1 MDAKPNEVKIAIT
14 GLRLKMYV
22 SRLDRPWIETPFIFE
37 GLFVETA
44 DQLSR
49 LQALCRYVYVDPAR
63 GLRPEGRYVQSD
75 EAAATAPRA
84 AFQSEFARLNTTS
97 WPEKATVEAE
107 MPVANAVRQ
116 QLEHGIEGMMNDLRA
131 GRELD
136 MGTLREG
143 VGAMIDSVTRNPSA
157 FLWLKAIRKKSS
169 YAYQHALGSSVWAA
183 SFGRHLGMNREE
195 INDLA
200 FAGLLFDVGKTTL
213 PGELLERTAVFDDAD
228 RELMRTHVQ
237 ASIDILERTPGVSKR
252 TIQAVAT
259 HHERHDGTGYPKGM
273 RGAQIPIFGRL
284 IGLIDS
290 YDAMT
295 TARPHAP
302 GRSPHQAVMELYNAR
317 DSLFQADLV
326 EQFIQTCGVY
336 PTGSLVELSDGR
348 VGVVTAVHEL
358 KRLRPNV
365 MLLLDAD
372 KKPLRE
378 FVPIDLGQLGPD
390 ENGVLLTVRRG
401 LPEGAHGVDTSEL
414 FLD

>member
-1 MDAKPNEVKIAIT
+1 MEAKANEVKITIN

-22 SRLDRPWIETPFIFE
+22 ARLDRPWIETPFIFE

-49 LQALCRYVYVDPAR
+49 LQALCRYVYVDPTR
-63 GLRPEGRYVQSD
+63 GLRPEARFVQAEESPGT
-75 EAAATAPRA
+75 EARAT
-84 AFQSEFARLNTTS
+84 FQSEIARLHTTS
-97 WPEKATVEAE
+97 WPEAATVEAE
-107 MPVANAVRQ
+107 LPVANTVRL

-131 GRELD
+131 GRDID
-136 MGTLREG
+136 MATLREG

-169 YAYQHALGSSVWAA
+169 YAYQHALGCSVWAA
-183 SFGRHLGMNREE
+183 SFSRHLGMNREE

-213 PGELLERTAVFDDAD
+213 PSELLEKTTDFDAGDHD
-228 RELMRTHVQ
+228 LMRTHVQ
-237 ASIDILERTPGVSKR
+237 ASIDILEHTPGVSKR

-273 RGAQIPIFGRL
+273 RGSQIPIFGRL

-372 KKPLRE
+372 KQPLRE
-378 FVPIDLGQLGPD
+378 FVPIDLGMLGPD
-390 ENGVLLTVRRG
+390 ESGNLLTIRRG
-401 LPEGAHGVDTSEL
+401 LPEGAHDIDPAEL